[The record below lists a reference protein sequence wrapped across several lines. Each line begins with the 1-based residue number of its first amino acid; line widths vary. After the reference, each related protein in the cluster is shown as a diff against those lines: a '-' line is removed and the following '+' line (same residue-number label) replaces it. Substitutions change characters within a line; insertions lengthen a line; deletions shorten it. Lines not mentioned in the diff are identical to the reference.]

1 MKDERWERIKTIVD
15 HALTLS
21 ERERDTYL
29 STICQKEPGLCAEIE
44 ELLLSIEQSEEEQF
58 MQHVSQERK
67 ELVGGLSEELK
78 KSLSGEELIGTVIG
92 SYRITERL
100 GTGGMGMVFKG
111 ERVDGEFRHQV
122 AVKLIKK
129 GFGSEKIVQR
139 FKMEREILANLPHPN
154 IARLHDGGVLKDGT
168 PYLIMEY
175 IDGIPI
181 DRYCNEQKLTVN
193 QRLELFKK
201 ICSAVQYAHSKLV
214 VHRDL
219 KPDNIYVNS
228 DGVVKILDFGVAKL
242 LDTELTEATLLET
255 RPGQKLWTPQYAAP
269 EQIRGEQVAIQTDIY
284 ALGILLHKLLTDTYP
299 FDLIEKNLSEIEH
312 TIVDDSPASLTQS
325 LRNGSWLKEIAE
337 HLNTT
342 PQKLLKNLKGDLN
355 ALVLKAIRKES
366 EHRYESVSRLL
377 EDIERYQSGI
387 PLIARKGTWKY
398 RGSKFLRR
406 HKTGLAVMTVFLIAA
421 VSFSLLY
428 TLRISQ
434 ERDRA
439 EMEAQK
445 AEQVTEFMMGLFES
459 NNPGKSVGDTVTA
472 RQLLETGVNQAE
484 QLTGQPE
491 IQAQMFDVVGRVY
504 KNLGEYEK
512 SYTLLKRS
520 LDMRTDLY
528 GDTDPEVAGTLS
540 GLGTLMRLQGKYEQA
555 AVMHRKALALGQKL
569 YGHEHESVAEG
580 LNNLATVLHRQ
591 GKRDSAEV
599 LYRQALDM
607 RRKLLGDEHKDI
619 AVSLNNLGT
628 FLREKGDYERAEKL
642 LNESLGMRRSLF
654 GEKHPK
660 VAISLGNLALLYR
673 NKGDYDQAETF
684 FRQTLELWRELLEK
698 EHPYLATALNDLGV
712 LLLDKG
718 ELDEAEPLLRESLT
732 IRKKVLGEQHPN
744 VAQSLNNL
752 AGLLLDQGKLE
763 EAESHYRKALA
774 IRRKLLGEEHR
785 LVAYTLHN
793 LAKVLF
799 TQEEYPAAK
808 PLYKK
813 AINILEDPSRN
824 DHWVTAYFKS
834 NLGACLTALED
845 YKKAEQLLT
854 DSYKLLVQKQG
865 SDNRYTQKALKHL
878 ITLYEG
884 WDKPEE
890 AKALRNE
897 LVMSN

>member
-1 MKDERWERIKTIVD
+1 MKEERWERIKTIVD

-21 ERERDTYL
+21 GRERDTYL
-29 STICQKEPGLCAEIE
+29 STICRKEPEICAEIE

-58 MQHVSQERK
+58 MQHVRRERK
-67 ELVGGLSEELK
+67 ELVSELSEELK
-78 KSLSGEELIGTVIG
+78 KSLSWEELIGSVIG
-92 SYRITERL
+92 SYRITGQL
-100 GTGGMGMVFKG
+100 GSGGMGMVFKG
-111 ERVDGEFRHQV
+111 ERMDGEFQHQV
-122 AVKLIKK
+122 AIKLIRK
-129 GFGSEKIVQR
+129 GFGSEKIVSR
-139 FKMEREILANLPHPN
+139 FKMEREILANLSHPN
-154 IARLHDGGVLKDGT
+154 IAHLHDGGVLKDGT

-228 DGVVKILDFGVAKL
+228 DGEVKILDFGVAKL

-299 FDLIEKNLSEIEH
+299 FDLKEKNLREIEH

-325 LRNGSWLKEIAE
+325 LRNSSSLKEIAE
-337 HLNTT
+337 HRNTT
-342 PQKLLKNLKGDLN
+342 PQKLLKNLTGDLN
-355 ALVLKAIRKES
+355 ALVLKAIRKEP

-406 HKTGLAVMTVFLIAA
+406 HKTGLTVMTVFLIAA
-421 VSFSLLY
+421 ISFSLLY
-428 TLRISQ
+428 TWRISQ
-434 ERDRA
+434 ERNRA

-459 NNPGKSVGDTVTA
+459 NNPGESLGDTVTA

-484 QLTGQPE
+484 QLTDQPE
-491 IQAQMFDVVGRVY
+491 VQAQMFDVVGRVY
-504 KNLGEYEK
+504 RNLGEYEK

-540 GLGTLMRLQGKYEQA
+540 GLGTLMRLQGKYAQA
-555 AVMHRKALALGQKL
+555 AVTHRKALAIWREL
-569 YGHEHESVAEG
+569 YGNEHENVAEG
-580 LNNLATVLHRQ
+580 LNNLAVVLHRQ

-599 LYRQALDM
+599 LYRQALNM
-607 RRKLLGDEHKDI
+607 RRNLLGDEHKDI
-619 AVSLNNLGT
+619 AVTLNNLGT
-628 FLREKGDYERAEKL
+628 LFREKGDYERAEKL
-642 LNESLGMRRSLF
+642 LSESLGMRRSLF

-684 FRQTLELWRELLEK
+684 FRQTLELWRELLGEN
-698 EHPYLATALNDLGV
+698 HPYIATSLNDLGV

-718 ELDEAEPLLRESLT
+718 ELDEAEPLLREALT

-763 EAESHYRKALA
+763 EAEFHYREALA

-793 LAKVLF
+793 LAKVLSSKENY
-799 TQEEYPAAK
+799 TEAE
-808 PLYKK
+808 PLYRK
-813 AINILEDPSRN
+813 AIDILEDASGN
-824 DHWVTAYFKS
+824 DHWLTAYFKS
-834 NLGACLTALED
+834 NIGACLTAMENYENAESFLKTGYQVLEE
-845 YKKAEQLLT
+845 KR
-854 DSYKLLVQKQG
+854 G
-865 SDNRYTQKALKHL
+865 SEDRYTQKALDHL
-878 ITLYEG
+878 INLYEM
-884 WDKPEE
+884 WNKPEK
-890 AKALRNE
+890 AKILRKE
-897 LVMSN
+897 LVANN